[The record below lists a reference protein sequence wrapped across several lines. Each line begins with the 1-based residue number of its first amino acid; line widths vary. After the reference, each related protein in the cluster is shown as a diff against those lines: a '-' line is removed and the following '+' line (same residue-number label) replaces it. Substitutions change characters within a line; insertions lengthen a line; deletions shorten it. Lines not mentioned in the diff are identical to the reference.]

1 MSNVLETRW
10 NDIGDKLVALAES
23 VPEESYDYRPV
34 PEVRTFAEQLRHVAF
49 WNEYLRDTL
58 RGDDA
63 DGAANELPAREY
75 PTRAEILP
83 ALRESFAGVGAE
95 LANGGKKRGA
105 IAGEKWLDLAVSYVD
120 HAAEHY
126 GQLVVYARLCG
137 VVPPASLAGV

>member
-10 NDIGDKLVALAES
+10 TDIGDKLVALAES

-49 WNEYLRDTL
+49 WNDYLRDTL

-63 DGAANELPAREY
+63 NGEANEISADDY
-75 PTRAEILP
+75 PTRAEIVP
-83 ALRESFAGVGAE
+83 ALRESFAGVRAE
-95 LANGGKKRGA
+95 LAKGNGKGGA
-105 IAGEKWLDLAVSYVD
+105 RADERKLDLAVSYID
-120 HAAEHY
+120 HAGEHY

-137 VVPPASLAGV
+137 VIPPASLASV